1 MVLPERLAAILTG
14 MFFWF
19 AACGVVVVALVFDSS
34 GIDYRV
40 VALGSVLPLAETLTG
55 SPWVLHTLAGSVIL
69 LVAVM
74 ALTAGRGRRLRR
86 RRWIGLP
93 IGTLVFLVAS
103 GAWSRTALFWWPVAG
118 DGEVGRGVPPEFDRP
133 VVVLIV
139 LELVG
144 LAALAWI
151 ARCFSL
157 SDPQRRQTFLT
168 TGRLTR
174 PSA

>member
-1 MVLPERLAAILTG
+1 M
-14 MFFWF
+14 
-19 AACGVVVVALVFDSS
+19 ACGVVVVALVFSSS

-40 VALGSVLPLAETLTG
+40 VALGAVLPLAENLTG
-55 SPWVLHTLAGSVIL
+55 SPWVMHTLLGSVVL

-103 GAWSRTALFWWPVAG
+103 GAWSRTALFWWPVG
-118 DGEVGRGVPPEFDRP
+118 GSGGVSHGVPPEFDRRLA
-133 VVVLIV
+133 VLIL
-139 LELVG
+139 LELAG
-144 LAALAWI
+144 IAALAWTT
-151 ARCFSL
+151 RRFGL
-157 SDPQRRQTFLT
+157 SDHSRRREFLT

-174 PSA
+174 PTG